1 MISVHAHILRIMFGV
16 RFCLR
21 GPSDF
26 SVIQQDLQDR
36 QKNTD
41 KVV

>member
-1 MISVHAHILRIMFGV
+1 MISVHAHILRIVFGV
-16 RFCLR
+16 CFCLR